1 MSKPTVRRCNQRLT
15 TGQYCGME
23 TVGDSNKCPDHDNA
37 WDRHGCLIMAL
48 AVVGVMVIIGACV
61 AVVT

>member
-1 MSKPTVRRCNQRLT
+1 MSKRTARRCKQRLT
-15 TGQYCGME
+15 TGQFCGRE
-23 TVGDSNKCPDHDNA
+23 TVGDSDRCPDHDNA

-48 AVVGVMVIIGACV
+48 AFVGVVVIIGACV